1 MQWTGLEFQ
10 SLIDSLA
17 ILSLVAGALY
27 FIARRGLRTLR
38 PARSS
43 SAALDL
49 DQSEQS
55 ACNSCSV
62 AKAHKT

>member
-27 FIARRGLRTLR
+27 FIARRGLRAIR
-38 PARSS
+38 PARSG
-43 SAALDL
+43 SAALEL
-49 DQSEQS
+49 DRSEQS
-55 ACNSCSV
+55 TCNSCSV